1 MTISEHDQCHHR
13 HMTRALELARRG
25 LYTTTPNPRVGCVLV
40 RGGTVVGEGWH
51 QRAGEPHAEVLALRA
66 AGERA
71 SGATAYVTL
80 EPCAHH
86 GRTPPCCDALV
97 SAGVSCVVAAME
109 DPNPLVAGKG
119 MAWLRAAGIDVVC
132 GVMAHEAGELNIGF
146 VSRMTRQRPWVRLK
160 VAASLDGRTA
170 LLNGQSQWITGP
182 AARRDGHAWRAQ
194 ACAVLTGIGTVKDD
208 NPQLTVRD
216 VETTRQPLR
225 VVVDSRLETPP
236 DARIMGAGTLIAA
249 AAEYPDRAEHER
261 RALALRARGAE
272 IVVLPNAGGKVELP
286 DLMRELGR
294 RGINELHVEAGYKL
308 NGSLMNEGLV
318 DELLIYLA
326 PGVLGDKAHGMFN
339 LPELQALPQ
348 QRKLHFVDVRQ
359 VGPDIRILARMAPV

>member
-1 MTISEHDQCHHR
+1 
-13 HMTRALELARRG
+13 MTRALELARRG
-25 LYTTTPNPRVGCVLV
+25 LYTTTPNPRVGCVIV
-40 RGGTVVGEGWH
+40 RDSAVVGEGWH
-51 QRAGEPHAEVLALRA
+51 ERAGEPHAEVLALRA
-66 AGERA
+66 AGEHAR
-71 SGATAYVTL
+71 GATAYVTL
-80 EPCAHH
+80 EPCAHQ
-86 GRTPPCCDALV
+86 GRTPPCCEALV
-97 SAGVSCVVAAME
+97 TAGVTRVIAAME

-119 MAWLRAAGIDVVC
+119 FARLRAAHIAVEC
-132 GVMAHEAGELNIGF
+132 GTMAHEAGELNIGF

-160 VAASLDGRTA
+160 VAASLDGKTA

-216 VETTRQPLR
+216 VETSRQPLR

-249 AAEYPDRAEHER
+249 AVGQPHRAEHER
-261 RALALRARGAE
+261 RAQVLQAHGAE
-272 IVVLPNAGGKVELP
+272 IVVLPNASGKVELA

-318 DELLIYLA
+318 DELLVYLA
-326 PGVLGDKAHGMFN
+326 PGLLGDKANGMFN
-339 LPELQALPQ
+339 LPELHALSQ

-359 VGPDIRILARMAPV
+359 IGADIRILARVAPV